1 MYDSQLRDL
10 QVSSTDPFG
19 SSRSQMYV
27 KYGYLWNQG
36 VSLTQERIAGGD
48 VQRFFETLAL
58 FLPFHWMITYLAT
71 GHEEGRCMMWHMPQC
86 VQHLFGPS
94 DRAEL
99 HWLMPCLCVVSES
112 HFLATVR
119 GLCCVEQIMH
129 RAVSP
134 STAGPGP

>member
-1 MYDSQLRDL
+1 LYDSQLRDR

-19 SSRSQMYV
+19 SSHRQMYV

-36 VSLTQERIAGGD
+36 VSLTQDRSAGGD
-48 VQRFFETLAL
+48 VKRFFEALAL
-58 FLPFHWMITYLAT
+58 FSPFQLMTTYLAN
-71 GHEEGRCMMWHMPQC
+71 GHEEGRCMMCHMPQC
-86 VQHLFGPS
+86 VQHLFVAS

-99 HWLMPCLCVVSES
+99 QWLMPCLCVVSDNHS
-112 HFLATVR
+112 LAAVR